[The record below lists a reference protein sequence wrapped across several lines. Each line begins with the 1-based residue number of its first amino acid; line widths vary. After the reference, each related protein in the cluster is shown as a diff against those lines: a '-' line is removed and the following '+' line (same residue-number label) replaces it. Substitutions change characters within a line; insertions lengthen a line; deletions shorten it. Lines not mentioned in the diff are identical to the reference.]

1 MPPALIREQEGGAV
15 VKRIR
20 SIRGLAAVVVFVF
33 VAVACSSGD
42 DGGSSGGGGG
52 DKGTIRFVFS
62 PDPVWNWL
70 EDQGIL
76 AQMEKDS
83 GYTIQRFESED
94 EFAFFAGGHADIVST
109 GSYETPVLESENG
122 VQTVTIGK
130 YNMAKDIVVV
140 PSDKPWNSFGDLPQG
155 CKVGEE
161 SFSGSSIVWQA
172 LAKDLDGRT
181 LAENSDDLQMA
192 LADFDVG
199 PGLALKGDLCA
210 STTSIYDSL
219 TLLMDGKVK
228 GLYDSKSA
236 SQLYADNYEPGHEGM
251 DSNNF
256 VVLKSYYDDHP
267 GEVAFFLSVW
277 QKGLDEW
284 ANNRDA
290 ILKAYPDDFGYKDDA
305 ELQFLENWYDTQFN
319 EFVTS
324 VYLTPDWIQGEAKVT
339 DLLKSAGLISEDQ
352 QEPLHVCIDPT
363 SGKETCSLPS
373 QA

>member
-1 MPPALIREQEGGAV
+1 M
-15 VKRIR
+15 KRIR
-20 SIRGLAAVVVFVF
+20 SIRGLAAIVVFVF

-42 DGGSSGGGGG
+42 GGGSSGGGG

-76 AQMEKDS
+76 SQMEKDS
-83 GYTIQRFESED
+83 GYTIQRSESED
-94 EFAFFAGGHADIVST
+94 EFAFFAGGHADVVST

-140 PSDKPWNSFGDLPQG
+140 PSDKPWQTFGDLPQG

-210 STTSIYDSL
+210 ATTSIYDTI

-228 GLYDSKSA
+228 GLYNNESA
-236 SQLYADNYEPGHEGM
+236 SQLYADNYEPGHQGM

-256 VVLKSYYDDHP
+256 VVLKSWYDDHP

-284 ANNRDA
+284 ATNRDA
-290 ILKAYPDDFGYKDDA
+290 ILKAYPDDFGYKNDA
-305 ELQFLENWYDTQFN
+305 ELQYLENWYNTQFN

-339 DLLKSAGLISEDQ
+339 DLLKSAGLISADQ
-352 QEPLHVCIDPT
+352 QEPLHVCIDPA

-373 QA
+373 